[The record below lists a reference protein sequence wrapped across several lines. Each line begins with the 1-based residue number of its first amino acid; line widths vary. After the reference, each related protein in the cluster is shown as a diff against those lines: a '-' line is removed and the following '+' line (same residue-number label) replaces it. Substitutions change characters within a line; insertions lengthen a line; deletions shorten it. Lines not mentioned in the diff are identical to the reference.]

1 MGNKIIILPEDVV
14 LTPETKVLY
23 KSDNGKYYL
32 NEEGAREKL
41 ATHFKCNYG
50 NGIREK
56 FRIYCDNCEPPKK
69 EYFKEWDL
77 KTPVYCNTR
86 DKYFF
91 SLDELTD
98 FMHEEELTSDDLDL
112 SICEPNYFNQVD
124 SDIWEDVLAEDADL
138 PSEIQIKLDELNA
151 AIKNHGKPASW
162 SPSKY
167 KTKFLV
173 KE

>member
-32 NEEGAREKL
+32 NEKGAREKL
-41 ATHFKCNYG
+41 ATHFKCNCG

-56 FRIYCDNCEPPKK
+56 FRIHCDNCEPPKK

-86 DKYFF
+86 LKTILRKEIHFLMMLYRLMTINTKMEKPISIHIKKIRINGIVSPAT
-91 SLDELTD
+91 SL
-98 FMHEEELTSDDLDL
+98 
-112 SICEPNYFNQVD
+112 
-124 SDIWEDVLAEDADL
+124 
-138 PSEIQIKLDELNA
+138 
-151 AIKNHGKPASW
+151 
-162 SPSKY
+162 
-167 KTKFLV
+167 
-173 KE
+173 